1 MQLPRGNLEAVRPR
15 ALVLPAV
22 AAALDGGDYASAWA
36 LCAANRLD
44 LNLLVDYHWPRFL
57 QSAREFVRQ
66 VRVGGGGG
74 APACGGARGGTVA
87 QHGGAPRGT
96 DCFATCL
103 PARPRPRSMRNPT
116 RVQVPA
122 DADVADLLAAL
133 SEGSTAAPGGL
144 YAAALPRS
152 LAHEPPVTLSAA
164 APPPAA
170 AAAAGQAGEGGGK
183 VEAVCRAVRQ
193 ALEAEGGAAR

>member
-74 APACGGARGGTVA
+74 GRRRAGARGAGRWRSMEGHRAVLIA
-87 QHGGAPRGT
+87 LPPACLHAHVLAPCAIPLVCRCQQT
-96 DCFATCL
+96 LTWQTCL
-103 PARPRPRSMRNPT
+103 RR
-116 RVQVPA
+116 
-122 DADVADLLAAL
+122 
-133 SEGSTAAPGGL
+133 
-144 YAAALPRS
+144 
-152 LAHEPPVTLSAA
+152 
-164 APPPAA
+164 
-170 AAAAGQAGEGGGK
+170 
-183 VEAVCRAVRQ
+183 
-193 ALEAEGGAAR
+193 